1 MHNDDHNDH
10 NHSGGRGLFARHWSV
25 AEPVPWHD
33 VHWTDRAA
41 GDGPPPM
48 VTGPMKILVVD
59 RKGTFSHDIE
69 RAARQQSPEPKV
81 ILVDH
86 PTQVVEQVVAEA
98 PDVVLVSPEEMT
110 TTGLRRLAQVHR
122 VAPRCV

>member
-1 MHNDDHNDH
+1 MTYDDESHHADERPPF
-10 NHSGGRGLFARHWSV
+10 GGARFI
-25 AEPVPWHD
+25 
-33 VHWTDRAA
+33 TQFN
-41 GDGPPPM
+41 DGPELEDEEEPEEEEEEVAPLT
-48 VTGPMKILVVD
+48 VLVVD

-81 ILVDH
+81 VLVDH